1 MNCSKGFC
9 YNTVTVLNH
18 IRIITTYDGS
28 HSLLNP
34 ELNETY
40 HSMHGARQE
49 SLHVFI
55 KHGLEYVAQQQHKTH
70 IKILEIGFGTGLNA
84 LLTAEYAAAN
94 NLTIEYTTLE
104 TFPVNE
110 SIWQQL
116 NYAQTEAEQKIFYNL
131 HHTAWEEWTEPV
143 KDFMLKKINGT
154 LQLVSLDHTYFDLV
168 YFDAFA
174 PNKQP
179 EMWTLP
185 MLQKTIESLVPQGVF
200 VTYCAKGQI
209 KRDLASLTTTVETL
223 QGPPGKREMIRAVKS

>member
-1 MNCSKGFC
+1 MHK
-9 YNTVTVLNH
+9 
-18 IRIITTYDGS
+18 IITTHDGS

-40 HSMHGARQE
+40 HSVHGARQE

-55 KHGLEYVAQQQHKTH
+55 KHGLEHVVQQQNKAHV
-70 IKILEIGFGTGLNA
+70 KILEIGFGTGLNA

-104 TFPVNE
+104 AFPVNE

-116 NYAQTEAEQKIFYNL
+116 NYAQHESEQKTFYNL
-131 HHTAWEEWTEPV
+131 HHAAWNEWTEPV
-143 KDFMLKKINGT
+143 KGFMLKKVNAT
-154 LQLVSLDHTYFDLV
+154 LQLVSLDRTYFDLI

-179 EMWTLP
+179 EMWELP
-185 MLQKTIESLVPQGVF
+185 MLKKTVEALNDQGVF
-200 VTYCAKGQI
+200 VTYCAKGQL
-209 KRDLASLTTTVETL
+209 KRDLISLHMNVESL
-223 QGPPGKREMIRAVKS
+223 QGPPGKREMIRAEK